1 MNLVEVK
8 RISYYPPSKGYAVLL
23 EEKEGA
29 RSLPIIVGSAE
40 AQAIALYLEGVNM
53 PSPMTHDVLI
63 NVLESM
69 EGTINRVLIARI
81 TKGTFFAEIEVF
93 SPHNGKII
101 IDSRPSDAIAIALR
115 TLTPIY
121 ISDEVMDSAGIDN
134 FNNENEVAEAV
145 SSEDLSY
152 EISEEVVLGNL
163 NEALEKA
170 VSKEEYEV
178 AARLRDRIRQ
188 LEKKSTLYLN
198 YLKSSSVANKLLT
211 TPKKRG

>member
-23 EEKEGA
+23 EEKEGE

-40 AQAIALYLEGVNM
+40 AQSIALYLEGVNM
-53 PSPMTHDVLI
+53 PRPMTHDLLV
-63 NVLESM
+63 NVLENM
-69 EGTINRVLIARI
+69 DGAINRVLIARI

-93 SPHNGKII
+93 SPHSGEII

-121 ISDEVMDSAGIDN
+121 ISDEIMDSAGIDN
-134 FNNENEVAEAV
+134 YTNESEVAEAIT
-145 SSEDLSY
+145 SEDLSF
-152 EISEEVVLGNL
+152 EISEEVVLENL

-170 VSKEEYEV
+170 VSEEEYEV
-178 AARLRDRIRQ
+178 AARLRDRIRH
-188 LEKKSTLYLN
+188 LEKK
-198 YLKSSSVANKLLT
+198 T
-211 TPKKRG
+211 TSQ

>member
-23 EEKEGA
+23 QEKEGG
-29 RSLPIIVGSAE
+29 RSLPIVVGSAE

-53 PSPMTHDVLI
+53 PRPMTHDLLA
-63 NVLESM
+63 NVMESIDT
-69 EGTINRVLIARI
+69 EVNRVLIARI
-81 TKGTFFAEIEVF
+81 NNGTFYAEIEVS
-93 SPHNGKII
+93 SPHSGEMI

-121 ISDEVMDSAGIDN
+121 ISDEVMDSAGI
-134 FNNENEVAEAV
+134 ENLIQESEVTEAV
-145 SSEDLSY
+145 TTEDLSD
-152 EISEEVVLGNL
+152 EISEETVLENL

-178 AARLRDRIRQ
+178 AARLRDRIKE
-188 LEKKSTLYLN
+188 LEKEST
-198 YLKSSSVANKLLT
+198 T
-211 TPKKRG
+211 